1 MKLGMKRLAAVGALG
16 VISAA
21 LAVSPAFAK
30 SDISIQ
36 ATPHTA
42 HAGHVVKVHGQ
53 GGDDAERYTML
64 VIQERSGKPGHWGH
78 WHAVAQSFN
87 ADARA
92 NIKVTHTGELQF
104 RSVLYSTDSHHQ
116 HAKTDRVSTPVTV
129 HVVR

>member
-1 MKLGMKRLAAVGALG
+1 MKRGMKRLAAVGALG
-16 VISAA
+16 LASAA

-42 HAGHVVKVHGQ
+42 HAGQVVKVHGQ
-53 GGDDAERYTML
+53 GDDDAERYTML

-78 WHAVAQSFN
+78 WYAIARSF
-87 ADARA
+87 DFDVRA
-92 NIKVTHTGELQF
+92 KVKVTHTGELQF
-104 RSVLYSTDSHHQ
+104 RSVLYSTDKHHQ
-116 HAKTDRVSTPVTV
+116 HAKTDRISTPVTV

>member
-1 MKLGMKRLAAVGALG
+1 MRLGMKRLAVVGALG
-16 VISAA
+16 VASAA

-53 GGDDAERYTML
+53 GDDDAEQYTVL

-78 WHAVAQSFN
+78 WHAVTRSFDG
-87 ADARA
+87 DARA
-92 NIKVTHTGELQF
+92 NVKVTHTGELQF
-104 RSVLYSTDSHHQ
+104 RSVLYSTDKHHQ
-116 HAKTDRVSTPVTV
+116 HPKTDRISTPVTV